1 MSDTH
6 DPVLQAKN
14 TEVIESQAY
23 KGLYTLFFIIIF

>member
-23 KGLYTLFFIIIF
+23 KGLYIYIF